1 MRSFYILF
9 SFFVITP
16 SVLVGVMLFF
26 FLLNFPQK
34 SSLSAT
40 SPISSSK
47 SVAFAALPTSQNT
60 LGGEILEGDAR
71 IARVK
76 NFLDRFHS
84 PLAAYA
90 DRIVENA
97 DNLNIDY
104 RLIPSIAV
112 QESGGC
118 KKIIEDSFNCFGYG
132 IYGKNV
138 TRFSNF
144 AEAIDT
150 VSRYLGKHVGR
161 GLNTPQALGTLYN
174 PSNHNNWSENVQNFM
189 DQI

>member
-1 MRSFYILF
+1 LPSSSF
-9 SFFVITP
+9 ST
-16 SVLVGVMLFF
+16 
-26 FLLNFPQK
+26 
-34 SSLSAT
+34 
-40 SPISSSK
+40 SSSK
-47 SVAFAALPTSQNT
+47 SLTFAALPTNQNT
-60 LGGEILEGDAR
+60 LDGQILEGDAR
-71 IARVK
+71 VARVK
-76 NFLDRFHS
+76 NFLDGFHS
-84 PLAAYA
+84 PLAEYA
-90 DRIVENA
+90 ERIVEDA

-118 KKIIEDSFNCFGYG
+118 KKIIADSFNCFGYG

-138 TRFSNF
+138 RRFSNYT
-144 AEAIDT
+144 EAIDT

-174 PSNHNNWSENVQNFM
+174 PSNFNNWSGNVQNFM

>member
-16 SVLVGVMLFF
+16 SVLLGVVMYLFF
-26 FLLNFPQK
+26 LSYPQNVLP
-34 SSLSAT
+34 SSSFST
-40 SPISSSK
+40 SSSK
-47 SVAFAALPTSQNT
+47 SLTFAALPTNQNT
-60 LGGEILEGDAR
+60 LDGQILEGDAR
-71 IARVK
+71 VARVK
-76 NFLDRFHS
+76 NFLDGFHS
-84 PLAAYA
+84 PLAEYA
-90 DRIVENA
+90 ERIVEDA
-97 DNLNIDY
+97 DNLSIDY

-118 KKIIEDSFNCFGYG
+118 KKIIEDSFNCFGFG

-138 TRFSNF
+138 TRFSNYT
-144 AEAIDT
+144 EAIDT
-150 VSRYLGKHVGR
+150 VSKYLGKHVGR

-174 PSNHNNWSENVQNFM
+174 PSNHNNWSENVQSFM